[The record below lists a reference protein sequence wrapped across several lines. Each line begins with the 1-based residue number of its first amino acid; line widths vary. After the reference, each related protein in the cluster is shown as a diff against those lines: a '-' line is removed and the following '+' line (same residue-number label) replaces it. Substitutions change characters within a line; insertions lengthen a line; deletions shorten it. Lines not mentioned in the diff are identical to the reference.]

1 MSDSGGFV
9 FLKLAVVAWTVVWT
23 LGSSHRRKSSL
34 QVLTSR
40 GSDWHEAGRDAAT
53 SWKTVLRV
61 KCFCQFYV
69 CAELPVVPFPQKSAS
84 SKFSH

>member
-1 MSDSGGFV
+1 MSDSGRFV

-23 LGSSHRRKSSL
+23 LGSSHRRKSSS

-53 SWKTVLRV
+53 S
-61 KCFCQFYV
+61 
-69 CAELPVVPFPQKSAS
+69 
-84 SKFSH
+84 